1 MPTPSENIGL
11 LKISCT
17 GVLMLFLRKMLRE
30 LEKDNSPLNM
40 NILRKTA
47 LSLLHQAKY
56 GRLSKKRMRFKAS
69 LNPEVLFAV
78 LLSRKK

>member
-1 MPTPSENIGL
+1 
-11 LKISCT
+11 
-17 GVLMLFLRKMLRE
+17 
-30 LEKDNSPLNM
+30 M

-47 LSLLHQAKY
+47 LSLLNKAKY